1 MATRV
6 DAETAAGMLSD
17 IETEPES
24 EDSMYNIDSDDS
36 VSSREMC
43 DDGFDNEENSSND
56 SVAETSDESEEEPVG
71 STATGRGAGRGRG
84 SGTARVRGTG
94 TGRAAVAGARRG
106 RGSGRRGG
114 ARGRKKQSPE
124 ELYKWMV
131 VDEGRCG
138 N

>member
-6 DAETAAGMLSD
+6 DAETTAGMLSD
-17 IETEPES
+17 IEMEPES
-24 EDSMYNIDSDDS
+24 EDSMYDNIDSDDS
-36 VSSREMC
+36 VSSRKMC
-43 DDGFDNEENSSND
+43 DDGFDNEENSSNE

-71 STATGRGAGRGRG
+71 STATGRGAGRERGRG
-84 SGTARVRGTG
+84 TVRVRETG

-124 ELYKWMV
+124 ELYKWI
-131 VDEGRCG
+131 RW
-138 N
+138 